1 MVNNFH
7 YICFKKIQGMILIH
21 NATIVNEGESFVG
34 SVLIDG
40 EVIKQVFRGTIPVEI
55 LSRAEVVEAEGLWL
69 LPGAIDDQVHFREPG
84 LTHKGDIYTESRA
97 AIAGG
102 VTSFMEM
109 PNTKPQTTSL
119 DALYNKFEIASE
131 KAYSNYSFYLGATND
146 NLNEL
151 KKVNP
156 KEVCGIKV
164 FMGSSTGNML
174 VDKKKSLEAIF
185 AEIDML
191 IATHCEK
198 EEIIQ
203 QNITHYKSL
212 FGEDIPIK
220 YHPLIRSE
228 EACYQSSSE
237 AATLADKYGARLHIL
252 HLSTAREVSLFDVKP
267 LAEKKITGEVCVH
280 HLWFSDEDYEKY
292 GALIKWN
299 PAVKTVADRDGLLQ
313 GLLAN
318 KLDVIA
324 TDHAPHLLYE
334 KQGRCLQAASGG
346 PLVQHSLQVMLE
358 LSRQG
363 KITKEE
369 VVSKMCHAPAILYR
383 VNKRGYVRQGYF
395 ADLVLVNPNR
405 DYTVSKDNILYKCG
419 WSPFE
424 GQIFS
429 STIEKTYLNG
439 QLAFDNGTLNDIKG
453 KALTFG

>member
-1 MVNNFH
+1 
-7 YICFKKIQGMILIH
+7 MILIH
-21 NATIVNEGESFVG
+21 KATVINEGKSFTG
-34 SVLIDG
+34 SVLIEG
-40 EVIKQVFRGTIPVEI
+40 ETIKKIYDEFVPVEI
-55 LSRAEVVEAEGLWL
+55 LDKAQIVNAEGLWL
-69 LPGAIDDQVHFREPG
+69 IPGVIDDQVHFREPG

-109 PNTKPQTTSL
+109 PNTKPQTTTIE
-119 DALYNKFEIASE
+119 ALYDKFEIANE
-131 KAYSNYSFYLGATND
+131 KAYANYSFYLGATND
-146 NLNEL
+146 NLDEL

-174 VDKKKSLEAIF
+174 VDKQKALQAIF
-185 AEIDML
+185 AEVDML
-191 IATHCEK
+191 IAVHCEK

-203 QNITHYKSL
+203 KNIVHYKAL
-212 FGEDIPIK
+212 FGDNIPVK

-237 AATLADKYGARLHIL
+237 AAALADKYGARLHIL
-252 HLSTAREVSLFDVKP
+252 HLSTAREISLFDIKP
-267 LAEKKITGEVCVH
+267 LDEKKITGEVCVH

-292 GALIKWN
+292 GTLIKWN
-299 PAVKTVADRDGLLQ
+299 PAIKTVADRDGLLQ
-313 GLLAN
+313 GLLSG

-324 TDHAPHLLYE
+324 TDHAPHLLEE
-334 KQGRCLQAASGG
+334 KQGGALQAASGG

-369 VVSKMCHAPAILYR
+369 VVTKMCHAPAQLYK
-383 VNKRGYVRQGYF
+383 VNGRGYIREGYF
-395 ADLVLVNPNR
+395 ADLVLINPNKQ
-405 DYTVSKDNILYKCG
+405 YTVSPENILYKCK

-424 GQIFS
+424 GQVFS
-429 STIEKTYLNG
+429 SSIEKTYLNG
-439 QLAFDNGTLNDIKG
+439 QLAFEDGKLFDIKG
-453 KALTFG
+453 KALSFG